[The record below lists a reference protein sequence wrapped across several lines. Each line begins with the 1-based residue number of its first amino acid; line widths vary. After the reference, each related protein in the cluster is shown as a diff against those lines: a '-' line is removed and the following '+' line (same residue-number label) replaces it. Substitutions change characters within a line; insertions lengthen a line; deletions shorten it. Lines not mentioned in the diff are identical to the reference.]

1 MKIRYFQKFRRMMS
15 IIYLYAA
22 RLITPS
28 PTKRISTQRRK
39 ELPMKDKPGI
49 IR

>member
-22 RLITPS
+22 RLIIPS
-28 PTKRISTQRRK
+28 PTKRISTQRHK
-39 ELPMKDKPGI
+39 ELTMKDKPQI

>member
-15 IIYLYAA
+15 ILYLSAA
-22 RLITPS
+22 RLITPP
-28 PTKRISTQRRK
+28 PTKRIGTTRRK
-39 ELPMKDKPGI
+39 ELPMKDKPQI

>member
-22 RLITPS
+22 RLIIPS

-39 ELPMKDKPGI
+39 ELPMKDKPEI

>member
-15 IIYLYAA
+15 ILYLYAA

-28 PTKRISTQRRK
+28 PTKRIGTTRRK
-39 ELPMKDKPGI
+39 ELPMKDKPQI
-49 IR
+49 IH

>member
-1 MKIRYFQKFRRMMS
+1 MKLRYFQKFRRMMS

-28 PTKRISTQRRK
+28 PTKRISTERRK
-39 ELPMKDKPGI
+39 ELTMKDKPQI
-49 IR
+49 IH